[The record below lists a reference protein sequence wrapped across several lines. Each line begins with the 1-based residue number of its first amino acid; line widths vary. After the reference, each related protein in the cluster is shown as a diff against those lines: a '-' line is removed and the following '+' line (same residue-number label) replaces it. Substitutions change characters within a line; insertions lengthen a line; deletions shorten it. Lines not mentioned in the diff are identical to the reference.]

1 MVSSGPMFAVSIAV
15 HCDERELAPGV
26 RPGSQLSIF
35 SLESRGGVGAAGK
48 GVPIGIASLRS
59 GCSQGWEVLT
69 IKRGKGEGIVI
80 SGKVKCRPMGRAVEG
95 CIERAERD
103 DEEAS
108 KERQG
113 FSKHRGIEPTS

>member
-1 MVSSGPMFAVSIAV
+1 MFAVSIAV
-15 HCDERELAPGV
+15 HCDERKLAPGV
-26 RPGSQLSIF
+26 RPESQLSIF
-35 SLESRGGVGAAGK
+35 SLESRGGVGK
-48 GVPIGIASLRS
+48 GVPIEIASLRS

-80 SGKVKCRPMGRAVEG
+80 SGKVKCQPMGRAVEG